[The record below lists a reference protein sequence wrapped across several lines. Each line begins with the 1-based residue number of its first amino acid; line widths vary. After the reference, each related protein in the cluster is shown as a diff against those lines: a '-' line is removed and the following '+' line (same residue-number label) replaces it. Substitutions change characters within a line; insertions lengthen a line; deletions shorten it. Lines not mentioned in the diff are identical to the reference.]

1 MTDSIPRILSFGDI
15 EIGDEIGPVTWIP
28 TTEIVKRYA
37 KAARIQDQRFIDPE
51 RARQVGFA
59 KPIVPGPLSAT
70 QLAKILKDYFPGW
83 RLKMMS
89 TSFRT
94 PVAHGDVLS
103 CWGMITEKKQENGVD
118 LVDCDIIIEK
128 ESGDRVIV
136 GTAILVRRELS

>member
-1 MTDSIPRILSFGDI
+1 MTDHIQKSFDDI

-37 KAARIQDQRFIDPE
+37 KAARIQDRRFIDPE

-70 QLAKILKDYFPGW
+70 YMAKILKDYFPGW

-94 PVAHGDVLS
+94 PVAHDDVLS
-103 CWGMITEKKQENGVD
+103 CWGMVTEKKQDNGP
-118 LVDCDIIIEK
+118 
-128 ESGDRVIV
+128 
-136 GTAILVRRELS
+136 